1 MTSPAASNISD
12 RQVGLIIDK
21 LGFVRKYKVL
31 LIAASIGYLFDAF
44 DNAILGYALPAISQ
58 EFEISPLMKGLIISA
73 AQWGG
78 LVGQIVWGPVTEAMG
93 RLFAFRGTLFMFAV
107 LTGFTVLAWNPMVI
121 GVTRFLAGMGLGAF
135 VPVVTGVVSEMSPT
149 KYRGRFT
156 SFTTLLWPFGSLA
169 GAFLSLMLLPIIG
182 WRGMFLLGSI
192 VVILAIIAPKLLPES
207 PRWLAS
213 KGRGDEAL
221 KALRELGAT
230 EQIINEVRKLPAE
243 PAVPIARKTAVSELF
258 SQQWRKSIIL
268 GGGLWI
274 TLNYAYLA
282 VLLWLPSILVDVY
295 HLTLARSLTYTV
307 ITALVG
313 LFGRLLGVYLIEVIG
328 RKPLLY
334 YTYAGAALSCL
345 AFGNV
350 TDPAYL
356 LLFAALFFFF
366 ADQASVCVIA
376 YVPELFPTRIRLV
389 GATWAAAAGRFTSA
403 LAPIMAGALMAAG
416 QYHAIWVIFALM
428 YVVGIALVWA
438 LGPETKGRQLEE
450 LYAEK

>member
-1 MTSPAASNISD
+1 MISKDATGMSD
-12 RQVGLIIDK
+12 RQVGLVIDK
-21 LGFVRKYKVL
+21 LGFVRKYKIL
-31 LIAASIGYLFDAF
+31 LIAASVGYLFDAF

-58 EFEISPLMKGLIISA
+58 EFDISPVVKGLIISA

-78 LVGQIVWGPVTEAMG
+78 LVGQLVWGPVTEAMG
-93 RLFAFRGTLFMFAV
+93 RLFAFRGTLLTFSL
-107 LTGFTVLAWNPMVI
+107 LTGLTVLAWNPVI
-121 GVTRFLAGMGLGAF
+121 IGLSRFLAGTGLGAF

-169 GAFLSLMLLPIIG
+169 GAFLSLMLLPVIG
-182 WRGMFLLGSI
+182 WRGMFLLGS
-192 VVILAIIAPKLLPES
+192 VVIILAIFAPRLLPES
-207 PRWLAS
+207 PRWLAA
-213 KGRGDEAL
+213 KGRGDDAL
-221 KALRELGAT
+221 KALRQLGAT
-230 EQIINEVRKLPAE
+230 DQMIEEARSLPSE
-243 PAVPIARKTAVSELF
+243 PAVQIDRKAAVSELF
-258 SQQWRKSIIL
+258 SPRWIRSIVL

-274 TLNYAYLA
+274 TLNFAYLA

-295 HLTLARSLTYTV
+295 HLTMARSLTYTV

-313 LFGRLLGVYLIEVIG
+313 LLGRVLGVYLIEVIG

-334 YTYAGAALSCL
+334 YTYACAAASCL

-350 TDPAYL
+350 SDPSYL
-356 LLFAALFFFF
+356 LVFAALFFFF
-366 ADQASVCVIA
+366 TDQASVCVIA

-416 QYHAIWVIFALM
+416 QYKTIWVVFAVM
-428 YVVGIALVWA
+428 YVLGIVLIWT
-438 LGPETKGRQLEE
+438 LGPETKGRSLEQLYGER
-450 LYAEK
+450 